1 MKTIHRNAAKAKRY
15 YADPTS
21 WISTLAANSDQCPQ
35 HATTIVVMVRTAF
48 ERLKSGAGNH
58 ADFDRVASALNVA
71 LVRAEAIDFRAVEVI
86 QGGVDAMLE
95 CDRLQQKHRRYGFT
109 GLGLTAATDAL
120 NLYEDILRLSKPIQM
135 ERAVEE
141 VARRMLEQGA
151 MA

>member
-1 MKTIHRNAAKAKRY
+1 
-15 YADPTS
+15 
-21 WISTLAANSDQCPQ
+21 
-35 HATTIVVMVRTAF
+35 
-48 ERLKSGAGNH
+48 
-58 ADFDRVASALNVA
+58 
-71 LVRAEAIDFRAVEVI
+71 
-86 QGGVDAMLE
+86 MLE